1 MKLPIYQVD
10 AFTDQLFAGNPAA
23 VVLLDR
29 ELPDKT
35 LQQIAAE
42 NNLSETAFLLPG
54 KEVYSLRWFTPALEV
69 DLCGHATLASAF
81 VLFQEKLTRGP
92 EVRFE
97 TRSGVLKVRRDGD
110 LMELDFPSR
119 PPVRVEHSAELAAAL
134 GAEPLELYH
143 AERDWMALMSSER
156 EVRHLKPDFS
166 RLGQIDCFAVA
177 VTAAGEEVDFVSR
190 FFAPRA
196 GILEDPVTGSAH
208 CTLTPF
214 WSERLGKRRLQARQ
228 VSQRGGELVCEIR
241 GDRVAIC
248 GRAVEY
254 LRGQITI

>member
-1 MKLPIYQVD
+1 MGGMKLPIYQVD

-166 RLGQIDCFAVA
+166 RLGQIDGVLLVPARSSGESFDSACISMPACAAPSAMRRLSPEPAHGSPAVEAAGPYCCCSLGSLAPRMLDCSHDSELAVA
-177 VTAAGEEVDFVSR
+177 GLMYA
-190 FFAPRA
+190 
-196 GILEDPVTGSAH
+196 
-208 CTLTPF
+208 
-214 WSERLGKRRLQARQ
+214 
-228 VSQRGGELVCEIR
+228 
-241 GDRVAIC
+241 
-248 GRAVEY
+248 
-254 LRGQITI
+254 